1 MNNYLER
8 EAEIVSRD
16 VTIIRDRS
24 LDRSKVR
31 DRSIDRKGTI
41 SQSIT
46 SFFLI
51 LKSNND
57 FFLIYLFIITLLYC
71 FCHLNLL
78 KIG

>member
-1 MNNYLER
+1 MQINYYCTKKKRSLFKN
-8 EAEIVSRD
+8 IYKKTRD
-16 VTIIRDRS
+16 VTII
-24 LDRSKVR
+24 R

-57 FFLIYLFIITLLYC
+57 FFLIYL
-71 FCHLNLL
+71 L
-78 KIG
+78 K